1 MKLLKTDCFNPFQRG
16 MIPWYKK
23 LPVSGWG
30 CPGVT
35 TPGCLFT
42 PARQRCA
49 VPITLS
55 LALPVQPAHPTAR
68 MESHHTVKLSSVC
81 FRAPEMKTF
90 STQSRAASLP
100 PLDCSQVCFF
110 SPHPSLERT
119 ATQPALL
126 PSKPSSL
133 LPMGDPLRFPLCL

>member
-42 PARQRCA
+42 PARQRCV

-110 SPHPSLERT
+110 PPIPPLSTQQLSRPYSPL
-119 ATQPALL
+119 
-126 PSKPSSL
+126 SL
-133 LPMGDPLRFPLCL
+133 LPCSPWGTR